1 MIIATVGE
9 IIYSP
14 IVSEQRFKIIPKAK
28 RGTYS
33 AVNALG
39 IHFSETLARFRIV
52 LGVS

>member
-9 IIYSP
+9 IIYWP

-33 AVNALG
+33 AVNAFSISLG
-39 IHFSETLARFRIV
+39 NTS
-52 LGVS
+52 

>member
-28 RGTYS
+28 EE
-33 AVNALG
+33 
-39 IHFSETLARFRIV
+39 HIV
-52 LGVS
+52 QLMH